1 MTKPFKLR
9 SGNSPV
15 KSILLGGSGVI
26 STIARVGAP
35 KPNYLQPDS
44 KTNVDSNGNGNKK
57 KKKNTKLKS
66 TGVPIPTY
74 GRKI

>member
-26 STIARVGAP
+26 STIARVGVP
-35 KPNYLQPDS
+35 KPNYLQP
-44 KTNVDSNGNGNKK
+44 VDSTDDSGEK
-57 KKKNTKLKS
+57 KKKNIKLKS
-66 TGVPIPTY
+66 TGVNIPTY
-74 GRKI
+74 GRKL